1 MNEKMDSR
9 QRSKNINRKAWA
21 ETVEK
26 LRSFIDIAKQ

>member
-21 ETVEK
+21 QTGEK
-26 LRSFIDIAKQ
+26 LRSFMDITKQ